1 MFAAQQKPKACNF
14 MTASSKQPAKAD
26 GISELS
32 FEDAM
37 LELEKIVRNLE
48 DGKTKLD
55 ESVAAYERGAA
66 LRRHCEN
73 KLKEAQLTVE
83 KISIADD
90 GSLKR
95 EPAKLD

>member
-1 MFAAQQKPKACNF
+1 
-14 MTASSKQPAKAD
+14 MTTSPKQPAKAD

>member
-1 MFAAQQKPKACNF
+1 MAN
-14 MTASSKQPAKAD
+14 SSPKQPSNTDVLA
-26 GISELS
+26 SLS

-37 LELEKIVRNLE
+37 TELEKIVRNLE

-66 LRRHCEN
+66 LRRHCEA
-73 KLKEAQLTVE
+73 KLREAQLTVE

>member
-1 MFAAQQKPKACNF
+1 
-14 MTASSKQPAKAD
+14 MTASAKQPANAD